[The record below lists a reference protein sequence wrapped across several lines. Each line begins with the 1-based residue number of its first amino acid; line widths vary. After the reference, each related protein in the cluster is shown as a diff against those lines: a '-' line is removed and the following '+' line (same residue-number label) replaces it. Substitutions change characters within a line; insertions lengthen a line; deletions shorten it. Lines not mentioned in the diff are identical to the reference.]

1 MGHKGEIPRQIK
13 QRKYK
18 HKRAKGLE
26 NKEKKKPK
34 KKRGSPLVRRKYP
47 VETKFQWKR
56 GNQRRIKKLW
66 SRSVSRVPP

>member
-34 KKRGSPLVRRKYP
+34 KKRGSPLVR
-47 VETKFQWKR
+47 
-56 GNQRRIKKLW
+56 
-66 SRSVSRVPP
+66 PPTWT